1 MFEFELSCFNI
12 SILVLVGIVTGF
24 INVMAGSGSF
34 LTLPV
39 MIFLG
44 IPAPIANGTNRIAI
58 FFQNIVSSRSFY
70 KHKMLP
76 VKTALMLSVPSILG
90 SLLGAWIAVDMD
102 KKMMETIIGVIMLI
116 MLFFIFYKP
125 EKWLK
130 SHKSNENQEI
140 IIKKWHYLVFFLIGI
155 YGGFIQAGVGIFLLS
170 ALVLAAEFDIV
181 KANAIKAFINLLFTP
196 FALFVFIINN
206 QVDYGAGLILS
217 VGSIIGAFIATKSAV
232 KWGAVYVRW
241 ILIVVIFGSSVK
253 LLFF

>member
-1 MFEFELSCFNI
+1 MFYLELNILNI
-12 SILVLVGIVTGF
+12 SVLITVGIITGF

-58 FFQNIVSSRSFY
+58 LLQNVVSSRSFY

-76 VKTALMLSVPSILG
+76 LKTALLLSVPSIIG
-90 SLLGAWIAVDMD
+90 SLLGAWIAVDID
-102 KKMMETIIGVIMLI
+102 KNLMEIIIGVIMLI
-116 MLFFIFYKP
+116 MLFFILYKP

-130 SHKSNENQEI
+130 SHNTTENHDFKLQ
-140 IIKKWHYLVFFLIGI
+140 KWHYLLFFLIGI

-206 QVDYGAGLILS
+206 QVDYSAGLILS
-217 VGSIIGAFIATKSAV
+217 LGSIIGAYIATKSAV

-241 ILIVVIFGSSVK
+241 ILIVVILASSVK